1 MAQVGAASG
10 VTSCGYTLSGG
21 APDYTLTGLDL
32 VALANTTAYSNSAN
46 CGRCVELVRTAGANT
61 YRVTVTVVGS
71 CDAAQCS
78 GPAALP
84 GFGVTP
90 TALQVLGANP
100 QLQLPLTGET
110 LTYSFVACPAPT
122 NPPILANVRIN
133 TGAPGAVLFV
143 RQRYGIKS
151 VTLEDQAVGQPIDL
165 SRGNDNYWATASGVL
180 PGSAP
185 IFRLTDV
192 NNNVIMFSNILLINA
207 PAFASTA
214 VQFPTCTTP

>member
-1 MAQVGAASG
+1 
-10 VTSCGYTLSGG
+10 
-21 APDYTLTGLDL
+21 
-32 VALANTTAYSNSAN
+32 
-46 CGRCVELVRTAGANT
+46 
-61 YRVTVTVVGS
+61 
-71 CDAAQCS
+71 
-78 GPAALP
+78 
-84 GFGVTP
+84 
-90 TALQVLGANP
+90 VL
-100 QLQLPLTGET
+100 
-110 LTYSFVACPAPT
+110 Y
-122 NPPILANVRIN
+122 
-133 TGAPGAVLFV
+133 V